1 MNDQER
7 KPEPERPRREHR
19 HYDQEFKKSCVEHCR
34 RAGGDVKRAA
44 RELGVNYWTLRGWM
58 GEASEAGAPGAKP
71 RTVEELEAENRQL
84 KAELSR
90 VTEQREI
97 LKKSLGIL
105 SRP

>member
-7 KPEPERPRREHR
+7 TPEPEKPRREHR
-19 HYDQEFKKSCVEHCR
+19 HYDKEFKKSCVEHCR
-34 RAGGDVKRAA
+34 RAGGDVKRVA

>member
-7 KPEPERPRREHR
+7 TNRDRPPKRTNR
-19 HYDQEFKKSCVEHCR
+19 HYDREFKQSCVEHCR
-34 RAGGDVKRAA
+34 RQAGDVKRAA

-58 GEASEAGAPGAKP
+58 GEASAAGAPGAKP
-71 RTVEELEAENRQL
+71 RTVEELEAENRLL

>member
-1 MNDQER
+1 M
-7 KPEPERPRREHR
+7 KEPEARTNQEKPKRERRF
-19 HYDQEFKKSCVEHCR
+19 YDAEFKRSCVEHCR
-34 RAGGDVKRAA
+34 RQAGDVKRAA

-58 GEASEAGAPGAKP
+58 GEASETGAVGARE
-71 RTVEELEAENRQL
+71 RTVEELEAENRRL
-84 KAELSR
+84 KAELER